1 MYTHF
6 AAISVNVTQKLLCLY
21 VLHSFTL
28 KVSCRPSLIFKD
40 SVLFILWHFVIFV
53 LCVCVLEPALDVVFL
68 WSYTIIYA
76 ILILVLD
83 TSNIPSIAFLIDFC
97 TLSFMFFF
105 PSFFEVT
112 LSPQPQNG
120 TEIYYDSVLFFCFC
134 WMASKAP

>member
-1 MYTHF
+1 MVIYMYTHF
-6 AAISVNVTQKLLCLY
+6 AAISVNVTPKLFWLY

-53 LCVCVLEPALDVVFL
+53 LRVCVLEPALDVVFL

-83 TSNIPSIAFLIDFC
+83 TSNVPSIAFLIDFC
-97 TLSFMFFF
+97 TLSSMFF
-105 PSFFEVT
+105 PFFFWRYSIPV
-112 LSPQPQNG
+112 
-120 TEIYYDSVLFFCFC
+120 
-134 WMASKAP
+134 ASERDRNLLW